1 MNRTL
6 FIAFGLLFMFSC
18 NQNNTTT
25 ENNQSY
31 DVSGLTVLDSSR
43 NAFHIAFDK
52 NIGQV
57 GLIVHENQGVQYY
70 PLGLFHNSENGIP
83 NKIIVDTLSNN
94 VYLFTVI
101 SHLKTGNLVGNNI
114 NLVSFNVQTKN
125 ITQIHAFNNLG
136 AFADTLAYDTLKDVK
151 FFDYKFI
158 KVNQKDSFLFDI
170 QEYKPFKSLDQN
182 LSKKSKYV
190 TAIQQHPFR
199 LKGL

>member
-31 DVSGLTVLDSSR
+31 DVSGLTVLDSSH

>member
-6 FIAFGLLFMFSC
+6 FIVLGLLFMFSC

-43 NAFHIAFDK
+43 KAFHIAFDK

-57 GLIVHENQGVQYY
+57 GLIVNENQGVQYY

-83 NKIIVDTLSNN
+83 NKIIVDTLSPNI
-94 VYLFTVI
+94 YLFTVI

-125 ITQIHAFNNLG
+125 VTQIHAFNNLG
-136 AFADTLAYDTLKDVK
+136 AFADTLAYDTLKDIK

-170 QEYKPFKSLDQN
+170 QEYKPFKPLDQN

-190 TAIQQHPFR
+190 TAIQQHPFN

>member
-6 FIAFGLLFMFSC
+6 FIVLGLLFMFSC

-43 NAFHIAFDK
+43 KAFHIAFDK

-57 GLIVHENQGVQYY
+57 GLIVNENQGVQYY

-83 NKIIVDTLSNN
+83 NKIIVDTLSPNI
-94 VYLFTVI
+94 YLFTVI

-125 ITQIHAFNNLG
+125 VTQIHAFNNLG

-170 QEYKPFKSLDQN
+170 QEYKPFKPIDQN

>member
-6 FIAFGLLFMFSC
+6 FIVLGLLFMFSC
-18 NQNNTTT
+18 NQNNSTT

-43 NAFHIAFDK
+43 NDFHIAFDK

-57 GLIVHENQGVQYY
+57 GLIVHENQSVQYY
-70 PLGLFHNSENGIP
+70 PLGLFHNSENGVP
-83 NKIIVDTLSNN
+83 NKIIVDTLSQN

-125 ITQIHAFNNLG
+125 ITQIHAFKNLG

-170 QEYKPFKSLDQN
+170 KEYKPFKPLDQN
-182 LSKKSKYV
+182 PSKKSKYV

>member
-1 MNRTL
+1 MNRSL

-18 NQNNTTT
+18 NQNNSTT

-43 NAFHIAFDK
+43 NDFHIAFDK

-57 GLIVHENQGVQYY
+57 GLIVHENQSVQYY
-70 PLGLFHNSENGIP
+70 PLGLFHNSENGVP
-83 NKIIVDTLSNN
+83 NKIIVDTLSPNI
-94 VYLFTVI
+94 YLFTVI

-170 QEYKPFKSLDQN
+170 QEYKPFKPIDQN

-190 TAIQQHPFR
+190 TAIQQHPFH

>member
-1 MNRTL
+1 MKPL
-6 FIAFGLLFMFSC
+6 FFIVTATVFMLSC
-18 NQNNTTT
+18 NQKNVESENTS
-25 ENNQSY
+25 SY
-31 DVSGLTVLDSSR
+31 DVSGLTILDSSF
-43 NAFHIAFDK
+43 NDFHIAFDK

-70 PLGLFHNSENGIP
+70 PLGLFHNTENNLP
-83 NKIIVDTLSNN
+83 TKINVDTLCPN

-101 SHLKTGNLVGNNI
+101 SHLKTGNLIGNNI

-136 AFADTLAYDTLKDVK
+136 AFADTLAYDTLKNIK

-170 QEYKPFKSLDQN
+170 QEYKPFKPIDQN

-190 TAIQQHPFR
+190 TAIQQHPFH